1 MMIVD
6 ERYEIT
12 RKLARVFEPYIVMGN
27 ARDYLEA
34 TIREDA
40 PQNAK
45 DAHKE
50 YIKIT
55 NKILEDRAKSIFS

>member
-6 ERYEIT
+6 KRYETT
-12 RKLARVFEPYIVMGN
+12 RKLTEIFEPYIVMGN

-34 TIREDA
+34 SIRDDA
-40 PQNAK
+40 PQNVK

-50 YIKIT
+50 YIKIA
-55 NKILEDRAKSIFS
+55 NEILKDKAKSPFA

>member
-6 ERYEIT
+6 KRYEIT
-12 RKLARVFEPYIVMGN
+12 RKLARIFEPYIVMGN

-40 PQNAK
+40 PRNVK

-55 NKILEDRAKSIFS
+55 NEILKDRAKSPFA

>member
-6 ERYEIT
+6 KRYETI
-12 RKLARVFEPYIVMGN
+12 RKLTEIFESYIVMGN

-34 TIREDA
+34 SIRDDA
-40 PQNAK
+40 PQNVK
-45 DAHKE
+45 DAHKK

-55 NKILEDRAKSIFS
+55 NEILKDKAKSPFA

>member
-6 ERYEIT
+6 KRYEIT
-12 RKLARVFEPYIVMGN
+12 RKLTEIFEPYIVMGN

-34 TIREDA
+34 SIRDDA
-40 PQNAK
+40 PQNVK
-45 DAHKE
+45 DGHKE

-55 NKILEDRAKSIFS
+55 NEILKDKAKSPFA

>member
-1 MMIVD
+1 MMIMD
-6 ERYEIT
+6 KRYETT
-12 RKLARVFEPYIVMGN
+12 RKLINIFEPYIVMEN

-40 PQNAK
+40 PQSVK

-55 NKILEDRAKSIFS
+55 NEILKDKSNSPFA